1 MAAVTVEGREARLS
15 EVAFTPLSP
24 IARFQTRPWAMTHS
38 DAKTEAEQRPDPA
51 DTAPAEGQSRAIPE
65 ADQGKDQ
72 GADLAY
78 DAPPAEG
85 ARDDE

>member
-1 MAAVTVEGREARLS
+1 MTRSDQNKEG
-15 EVAFTPLSP
+15 
-24 IARFQTRPWAMTHS
+24 
-38 DAKTEAEQRPDPA
+38 EQRPQSGQPRFGQPESGRTDPA
-51 DTAPAEGQSRAIPE
+51 ETAPPEGQSQDIPV

-85 ARDDE
+85 ARDED

>member
-1 MAAVTVEGREARLS
+1 MTASDSAPEDQQRPAAGQPETG
-15 EVAFTPLSP
+15 
-24 IARFQTRPWAMTHS
+24 
-38 DAKTEAEQRPDPA
+38 RPDPT
-51 DTAPAEGQSRAIPE
+51 DTAPAEGQSRSVPS

-85 ARDDE
+85 ARDDD

>member
-1 MAAVTVEGREARLS
+1 M
-15 EVAFTPLSP
+15 
-24 IARFQTRPWAMTHS
+24 TRPDPTPES
-38 DAKTEAEQRPDPA
+38 EQRPGTGRTDPA
-51 DTAPAEGQSRAIPE
+51 DTAPAEGQSRAIPA

-85 ARDDE
+85 ARDDD